1 MIIYCHIYR
10 FGYSYINICLNID
23 ITIIVN
29 LNSKFL
35 IFLLKICL
43 LLDYLDYTSFLIH
56 LFLLKNI

>member
-10 FGYSYINICLNID
+10 FGYSYINIYLNID